1 MECIQW
7 TRHWAQNFTY
17 IVSSPCDNIHT
28 LQIKKHMQRGSH
40 LPRVHTA
47 DSTAQPGFKP
57 GTLSPKP
64 LLFPLHQ
71 VGSWAPELE
80 RRGEETLHKLG
91 GIPFRLSSRDQ
102 SAKPS
107 GSGYSMTHGS
117 LSILDAVVV
126 HRQGEK
132 LGRECYNGLL
142 EILRKWAPA
151 AHTPNFTRPVQNQ
164 PPTLQLERTPR

>member
-1 MECIQW
+1 MQSFMECIQW

-47 DSTAQPGFKP
+47 NSTAQPGFKP
-57 GTLSPKP
+57 GILSPKP

-91 GIPFRLSSRDQ
+91 GIPFRLPSWDQ
-102 SAKPS
+102 NAKPS

-117 LSILDAVVV
+117 LSILDAVSGV
-126 HRQGEK
+126 QT
-132 LGRECYNGLL
+132 GRETWKG
-142 EILRKWAPA
+142 
-151 AHTPNFTRPVQNQ
+151 
-164 PPTLQLERTPR
+164 TLQWPFRDPQKVCTCCTHS